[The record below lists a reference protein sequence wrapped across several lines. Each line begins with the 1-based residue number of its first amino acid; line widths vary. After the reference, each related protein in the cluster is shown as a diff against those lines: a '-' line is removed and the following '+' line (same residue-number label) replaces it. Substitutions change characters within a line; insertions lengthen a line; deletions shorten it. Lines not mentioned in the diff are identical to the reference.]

1 MRILYGA
8 IYLSLYF
15 CAVKKTKID
24 KDESKYIERSNCR
37 VPKLIKNEEIEMN
50 KQLLIIMC
58 LSILFAFF
66 LIAYLMVW
74 LSGDFDDSQYV
85 DTYRVFV
92 SGGLV
97 LSYNALK
104 ITEEDI

>member
-1 MRILYGA
+1 MKMSRSILKDQIA
-8 IYLSLYF
+8 EFQSSL
-15 CAVKKTKID
+15 K
-24 KDESKYIERSNCR
+24 S
-37 VPKLIKNEEIEMN
+37 EEIEMN

-97 LSYNALK
+97 LSYSALK
-104 ITEEDI
+104 ITVEDI

>member
-1 MRILYGA
+1 MSRSKLKHQIAGFQS
-8 IYLSLYF
+8 SL
-15 CAVKKTKID
+15 K
-24 KDESKYIERSNCR
+24 S
-37 VPKLIKNEEIEMN
+37 EEIEMN

-97 LSYNALK
+97 LSYYALK

>member
-1 MRILYGA
+1 MKMSRSILKDQIA
-8 IYLSLYF
+8 EFQSSL
-15 CAVKKTKID
+15 K
-24 KDESKYIERSNCR
+24 S
-37 VPKLIKNEEIEMN
+37 EEIEMN

-97 LSYNALK
+97 LSYYALK
-104 ITEEDI
+104 ITEEEI

>member
-1 MRILYGA
+1 MSRSILKDQ
-8 IYLSLYF
+8 ITEFQSSL
-15 CAVKKTKID
+15 K
-24 KDESKYIERSNCR
+24 S
-37 VPKLIKNEEIEMN
+37 EEIEMN

-97 LSYNALK
+97 LSYYALK
-104 ITEEDI
+104 IAEEEEEI

>member
-1 MRILYGA
+1 MKMSRSILKDQIA
-8 IYLSLYF
+8 EFQSSL
-15 CAVKKTKID
+15 K
-24 KDESKYIERSNCR
+24 S
-37 VPKLIKNEEIEMN
+37 EETGMN

-97 LSYNALK
+97 LSYSALK
-104 ITEEDI
+104 ITVEDI

>member
-1 MRILYGA
+1 MSRSILKDQIA
-8 IYLSLYF
+8 EFQSSL
-15 CAVKKTKID
+15 K
-24 KDESKYIERSNCR
+24 S
-37 VPKLIKNEEIEMN
+37 EETGMN

-92 SGGLV
+92 SGGVV
-97 LSYNALK
+97 LSYSALK
-104 ITEEDI
+104 ITVEDI

>member
-1 MRILYGA
+1 MKMSRSILKDQIA
-8 IYLSLYF
+8 EFQSSL
-15 CAVKKTKID
+15 K
-24 KDESKYIERSNCR
+24 S
-37 VPKLIKNEEIEMN
+37 EEIEMN

-74 LSGDFDDSQYV
+74 LSGNFDDSQYV

-97 LSYNALK
+97 LSYSALK
-104 ITEEDI
+104 ITVEDI

>member
-1 MRILYGA
+1 MSRSKLKHQIA
-8 IYLSLYF
+8 EFQSSL
-15 CAVKKTKID
+15 K
-24 KDESKYIERSNCR
+24 S
-37 VPKLIKNEEIEMN
+37 EEIEMN

-66 LIAYLMVW
+66 LISYLMVW
-74 LSGDFDDSQYV
+74 LSGDFDDSKYV

-97 LSYNALK
+97 LSYYALK